1 MSKRYYFT
9 GFVLFLALFISNSS
23 KAGTDPFTVELEQVT
38 VMNTPTL
45 QSFAYAQSSGKWL
58 LLAGRTN
65 GLHGFGAPPSFPS
78 KYQNRTMYV
87 YDVATG
93 QVWSRSTYQDIPLSL
108 ADRLS
113 STNTNYA
120 QVGNQ
125 LYIIGG
131 YGIDSTQDSTTT
143 FGCLTVIDV
152 QETIDAI
159 MNNQSVASHIRTL
172 EDTRMLCKG
181 GDLGYRDGYFYLY
194 AGQRFYG
201 DYASPYSVQYYNYA
215 YSKFQ
220 VTDNGST
227 IGIANY
233 SVYTDTAN
241 LRRRDLNFVDAVYP
255 DGTPYFIN
263 YGAVFDLSDLPW
275 LNPIYL
281 DDTGY
286 TLDQGFTQLFQQY
299 DCPSLVMM
307 DSTSGN
313 LYTTLFG
320 GISYYYYD
328 TVINAVVQDSAIPFV
343 HDITYITKG
352 SDGATTQELLP
363 LRMPYLI
370 GAEAKLIPDT
380 TVPQYDN
387 GVIKF
392 HELTGRT
399 MVGYI
404 YGGIKADTSNFG
416 TSSAI
421 GEIYKVYI
429 TPKSVGISNVSSEIP
444 DSYNLA
450 QNYPNPFNPSTRIK
464 FSLPKSGFVRINI
477 YNALGQ
483 RVSELVNEQLNSGT
497 YEVTWYSDNF
507 AAGVYFYTMDA
518 GDFIQTKKML
528 LVK

>member
-1 MSKRYYFT
+1 M
-9 GFVLFLALFISNSS
+9 
-23 KAGTDPFTVELEQVT
+23 
-38 VMNTPTL
+38 
-45 QSFAYAQSSGKWL
+45 
-58 LLAGRTN
+58 
-65 GLHGFGAPPSFPS
+65 
-78 KYQNRTMYV
+78 
-87 YDVATG
+87 
-93 QVWSRSTYQDIPLSL
+93 
-108 ADRLS
+108 
-113 STNTNYA
+113 
-120 QVGNQ
+120 
-125 LYIIGG
+125 
-131 YGIDSTQDSTTT
+131 
-143 FGCLTVIDV
+143 
-152 QETIDAI
+152 
-159 MNNQSVASHIRTL
+159 
-172 EDTRMLCKG
+172 
-181 GDLGYRDGYFYLY
+181 
-194 AGQRFYG
+194 
-201 DYASPYSVQYYNYA
+201 QYYNYA

>member
-172 EDTRMLCKG
+172 
-181 GDLGYRDGYFYLY
+181 
-194 AGQRFYG
+194 
-201 DYASPYSVQYYNYA
+201 
-215 YSKFQ
+215 
-220 VTDNGST
+220 
-227 IGIANY
+227 
-233 SVYTDTAN
+233 
-241 LRRRDLNFVDAVYP
+241 
-255 DGTPYFIN
+255 
-263 YGAVFDLSDLPW
+263 
-275 LNPIYL
+275 
-281 DDTGY
+281 
-286 TLDQGFTQLFQQY
+286 
-299 DCPSLVMM
+299 
-307 DSTSGN
+307 
-313 LYTTLFG
+313 
-320 GISYYYYD
+320 
-328 TVINAVVQDSAIPFV
+328 
-343 HDITYITKG
+343 
-352 SDGATTQELLP
+352 
-363 LRMPYLI
+363 
-370 GAEAKLIPDT
+370 
-380 TVPQYDN
+380 
-387 GVIKF
+387 
-392 HELTGRT
+392 
-399 MVGYI
+399 
-404 YGGIKADTSNFG
+404 
-416 TSSAI
+416 
-421 GEIYKVYI
+421 
-429 TPKSVGISNVSSEIP
+429 
-444 DSYNLA
+444 
-450 QNYPNPFNPSTRIK
+450 
-464 FSLPKSGFVRINI
+464 
-477 YNALGQ
+477 
-483 RVSELVNEQLNSGT
+483 
-497 YEVTWYSDNF
+497 
-507 AAGVYFYTMDA
+507 
-518 GDFIQTKKML
+518 
-528 LVK
+528 